1 MSRDTQPVAAFQEN
15 TSQLLYILQGH
26 TPVPEP
32 DSRKWAEWYERE
44 RKTCTVAFDEIG
56 GVEISTVFLGVNHNL
71 SPQKEKPHLFETL
84 IRGGQND
91 GTIERYPT
99 WEEAETGHAEWV
111 ERIESNTARPKS
123 TTPAD

>member
-15 TSQLLYILQGH
+15 MSQLLYILKGH

-44 RKTCTVAFDEIG
+44 RKTCRVAFDQIG

-71 SPQKEKPHLFETL
+71 LHEQEKPHLFETL
-84 IRGGQND
+84 IRGGQDD
-91 GTIERYPT
+91 GTLERYPT
-99 WEEAETGHAEWV
+99 WQEAETGHAQWV
-111 ERIESNTARPKS
+111 ERIESETARPKS
-123 TTPAD
+123 ANPR